1 MKKYCLLL
9 AAMLFTC
16 IGLNAQNLEE
26 YNLDANLHGRVINK
40 PVAGMIIYDDGGIS
54 GNYSVSRGKDY
65 WVTVVGDCTGTNT
78 MAFVIQYL
86 DLRFSAQGNPCA
98 DTLFI
103 YDGVDTSA
111 DMIWFA
117 TGNISN
123 PTVSEVPVRPT
134 NAMQALTLR
143 FKVCND
149 CGPWNDETG
158 GGFIVMAECRKPCEP
173 VVPVLDSI
181 FYKTRNG
188 VVYEAGKIKHLYD
201 YNEVMVWDSVQQDS
215 VMALDSM
222 PYEGVN
228 LCIGDGVIFTAH
240 CEYSYSTGW
249 YHPTDSTSIFTWSMG
264 TGDSISGPGVT
275 SVYYDDYFRVECYDM
290 ILSVV
295 DSNGCEA
302 SIYPQ
307 VRVRMAQNPLK
318 TVFTLR
324 DICNRDSLL
333 VNMGYGGDDAT
344 LVLDS
349 IKYEDNTSKTY
360 AAFRFIPDGPACP
373 NLPNC
378 FYASVVFNDFPNGR
392 TVQTKEDICS
402 ICVNYEHSYMGDY
415 SLAIVCPNGKSSK
428 LKYKDSSPG
437 PAGTSG
443 GGGRYAGIPYGG
455 NDDSGW
461 DKRGTGCVENT
472 GTICDSFYNPFG
484 VGYTYCFSR
493 NKDYTLVNGDR
504 ANTQNPQG
512 AGMANGP
519 TTTSLQIP
527 MHTVP
532 TGYGFTCEG
541 QSCNDASGMTN
552 ATGYSGILDSSD
564 HENKMNYY
572 TPGDDFSQL
581 VGCPLNGQWSIEIC
595 DQLGIDNG
603 WVFSFTVDI
612 CNVNTS
618 SCQYQVSIDSLVWA
632 PDTAARY
639 HDYELGHYR
648 GLEVHRHNDIESY
661 VMTPDTAGTFPI
673 NVTIYDEFGCVWD
686 TSTSITTFWTPKPT
700 LGNDTTLCGVT
711 TTTLDATDRHA
722 ATEHYT
728 YLWEPFGQDS
738 SQIVTRYEPG
748 SDIRYIVQV
757 NNPQR
762 STVCVT
768 RDTINVKLRS
778 QPYPSFVPIP
788 FELEGCSPMTLT
800 FDNKTENADKHL
812 WLFGDG
818 QYSEQASPTHTYTEG
833 VYDVKYYV
841 TSVDGCKDSLIF
853 DSIITVYASPKASY
867 IWEPNYPSVL
877 QPTVVLTNTTENATP
892 STHYFWEMQYDRN
905 NLLSVQTLTDD
916 SPVHD
921 FSTYVD
927 PVDLAGSYTVRL
939 IARNDN
945 LAPSGNVIYCR
956 DTTENTILLVND
968 FLQFP
973 NVVTPNGDG
982 INDKFIIGNLVGG
995 MAYPVN
1001 TLDVYN
1007 KWGTRVFHKENIAT
1021 EAEFWD
1027 PSDVP
1032 AGTYFYRFSARGYN
1046 GNIEHNGAVEVIK

>member
-9 AAMLFTC
+9 AMLLLGC
-16 IGLNAQNLEE
+16 GAVVDAQDIEV
-26 YNLDANLHGRVINK
+26 YNLDENLHGRVIQRS
-40 PVAGMIIYDDGGIS
+40 VAGTRIYCNGVDS
-54 GNYSVSRGKDY
+54 THSVGRGYDY
-65 WVTVVGDCTGTNT
+65 WVTIIGNCVAPNT
-78 MAFVIQYL
+78 MYFIIEDL
-86 DLRFSAQGNPCA
+86 DLRFSATGAPCA

-103 YDGVDTSA
+103 YDGIDTSA
-111 DMIWFA
+111 ELIWYA
-117 TGNISN
+117 TGNIRTPMVN
-123 PTVSEVPVRPT
+123 EIPVRPT
-134 NAMQALTLR
+134 NTMQALTLR

-149 CGPWNDETG
+149 CGPWNPETG
-158 GGFIVMAECRKPCEP
+158 RGFRILSECKEPCEP
-173 VVPVLDSI
+173 FTPVLDSV

-188 VVYEAGKIKHLYD
+188 VVYEAGKIKHLFD
-201 YNEVMVWDSVQQDS
+201 LRDIMVWDSVLNDS
-215 VMALDSM
+215 VPAIDSI
-222 PYEGVN
+222 PFEGVN

-240 CEYSYSTGW
+240 CDYSYSTGW
-249 YHPTDSTSIFTWSMG
+249 YHPTDSTTVFTWSMG
-264 TGDSISGPGVT
+264 NGDTISGVGAT
-275 SVYYDDYFRVECYDM
+275 SIYYDDYFKVSCNEM
-290 ILSVV
+290 ILNAV
-295 DSNGCEA
+295 DSAGCG
-302 SIYPQ
+302 STVYPQ

-349 IKYEDNTSKTY
+349 ISYKDGTSKTNKSL
-360 AAFRFIPDGPACP
+360 RFIPDGPRCP
-373 NLPNC
+373 GLPQC
-378 FYASVVFNDFPNGR
+378 FDASVLFNDFPNGM
-392 TVQTKEDICS
+392 TVRDKGDICS

-415 SLAIVCPNGKSSK
+415 DLKIVCPSGNEAT
-428 LKYKDSSPG
+428 LKYKSSPSG
-437 PAGTSG
+437 TTIPDGTSG
-443 GGGRYAGIPYGG
+443 GGSRYAGIPYGG
-455 NDDSGW
+455 SDFQSW
-461 DKRGTGCVENT
+461 DQRVAGCVDG
-472 GTICDSFYNPFG
+472 GTAAACDSVNNPFG
-484 VGYTYCFSR
+484 VGYNYCFSR
-493 NKDYTLVNGDR
+493 NGDYTLVNGQP
-504 ANTQNPQG
+504 ANTPNPSG
-512 AGMANGP
+512 AGMSSTAAP
-519 TTTSLQIP
+519 THNFSYTFDP
-527 MHTVP
+527 VP
-532 TGYGFTCEG
+532 NGYGFHCQG
-541 QSCNDASGMTN
+541 QTAGSVTSSGTV
-552 ATGYSGILDSSD
+552 LDSSD
-564 HENKMNYY
+564 HAEKLNYY
-572 TPGDDFSQL
+572 IPADDFSQL
-581 VGCPLNGQWSIEIC
+581 VGCPLNGLWSVKIC
-595 DQLGIDNG
+595 DGLGRDNG
-603 WVFSFTVDI
+603 WVFSFSVDI
-612 CNVNTS
+612 CNVNTDG
-618 SCQYQVSIDSLVWA
+618 CRYQVAIDSLVWT
-632 PDTAARY
+632 PDTAAQY

-833 VYDVKYYV
+833 VFDVKYYV